1 MSVPSHVIAGLKTRY
16 DEPQRHYHS
25 WAHVE
30 ALLRHFE
37 TLRAKMSD
45 AGPVLWALYY
55 HDAVYD
61 PKAPDNEEQSAE
73 LLRVEA
79 AEHLAADDL
88 QFAYDII
95 IGTKTHELVGDWPD
109 AKRADM
115 ALFLDMDLSILAAP
129 EPVFDQYERDVRAEY
144 AFVPEDAFK
153 AGRAA
158 ILKRF
163 LERDR
168 IYYTATCRDRWEAVA
183 RANLSR
189 SIEALQGQ

>member
-1 MSVPSHVIAGLKTRY
+1 
-16 DEPQRHYHS
+16 
-25 WAHVE
+25 
-30 ALLRHFE
+30 
-37 TLRAKMSD
+37 MSD

-144 AFVPEDAFK
+144 AFVPEDGFK

-163 LERDR
+163 LERDL
-168 IYYTATCRDRWEAVA
+168 IYTTPPSRARGEAGA